1 MEVTELKRVFKHK
14 NVVLEDPNESISKD
28 DVLDFYSNQYP
39 ELTNAHVT
47 GPTVVND
54 TLQYEFTTSVGTK
67 G

>member
-1 MEVTELKRVFKHK
+1 MEAVELKRVFKHK
-14 NVVLEDPNESISKD
+14 DVVLDDPNPSISKD

-47 GPTVVND
+47 GPTVIND
-54 TLQYEFTTSVGTK
+54 KLQYEFTTSVGTK

>member
-1 MEVTELKRVFKHK
+1 MEVTDLRRVFKH
-14 NVVLEDPNESISKD
+14 NDMILEDPDRNMSKD
-28 DVLDFYSNQYP
+28 DVLDFYSNQYA

-54 TLQYEFTTSVGTK
+54 SLEYEFTTSVGTK